1 MNVTPLDHRSN
12 AMTTALRRTLLALLA
27 LSFALVAMPQEAE
40 ARLAFFRNYPDVKWR
55 VIKTEHFNVFYP
67 VTKNPEKSKHA
78 IDAEFTARKTAYVAE
93 EMYPLV
99 CGQFN
104 YYLDETVNIVML
116 DQTDDLTGY
125 TVPNFDWIVVSGRH
139 SDNLWRL
146 RGHHDWLRNVMYHEF
161 GHVVSLKADQPLA
174 EESFGSVI
182 GTRWRDG
189 RINTVANASVFAG
202 TGDPWFWVEGGAEY
216 YTDVAGINNWTA
228 NRDMR
233 MRMDILEGTALNFGD
248 MQDYYGSHGGFDGNR
263 HYLSG
268 YSFALY
274 LEERFGEGVY
284 QSFALKRAEQGWSPN
299 WLGVIEDVLNVS
311 ADELYED
318 WQAWAKEKYQ
328 KVADKVNED
337 PASGTPMWLSRKY
350 WGSEEPGDVER
361 EAWLKSLKGGNKY
374 KWRRDRERGDGQF
387 YNNAARFAPDG
398 SKWGHYELIGGA
410 VNIQF
415 TPEEAYPALN
425 PDAEWL
431 DGDELGSKLNSRLSK
446 SLTLRGTGDGQFD
459 FSPDGNKVVYPCTE
473 DRLNTKA
480 AIKNPGM
487 APKAWDMDGYDWHTL
502 CVADLSAMEAKGRE
516 LMLEHFE
523 GHDPMAE
530 DDEHFEMWKR
540 GYKVPDAIHKDE
552 KNKKYKRRHWL
563 DWVTAEYIHRIEPY
577 VTELP
582 GRHVR
587 VSDPA
592 WSPDGGRIAYVK
604 YNDGTQN
611 LWVVDASTGEGGA
624 ITSFTDG
631 TRIEALDWSP
641 DGTQL
646 VAGLFRWNQQD
657 LYVFQADGSG
667 GKPLTGDRF
676 EDRDPHWGHD
686 GNIYFTSDRVDGIYN
701 VFRLNPRIEPGRYD
715 SDLDGIVDTDDQCP
729 DEPET
734 RNLYRDDDGCPDAVP
749 VRVTKDKIVITEKIF
764 FELDKAVIKP
774 ESHELVRAIARV
786 IVENPQITKIEVGGH
801 TDSQGDAK
809 YNLGL
814 SERRAAAVVAF
825 LVGEGVEEERV
836 VAKGYGLTVPLV
848 DEETQEAFAK
858 NRRVEFLILEQEE
871 VTEVVEGT
879 VEGAEGSSEDSEDG
893 EEGEDAEGTA
903 QDALPA
909 GSQCAAEAKRL
920 ENAYIVQVTNVVS
933 GAFWPN
939 YTPAGNLLY
948 EHYSPFG
955 WEPHGLSC
963 GEFHNK
969 VVDDT
974 SLVIDA
980 AKFPLD
986 VPQETYPDY
995 TAVTQDVKF
1004 HGGWVRNPMLI
1015 PIINVGN
1022 VSLSHLGVDLA
1033 VYFATSDSL
1042 DTNSVWAYAQA
1053 GEDTIIQ
1060 VGYGNTSGFA
1070 TFNLVGM
1077 FRMIKTD
1084 FGFLLDEDQ
1093 NSLTTDDQFLA
1104 DQKLAYY
1111 IFGGGGSVNL
1121 PFSQL
1126 FDVSFSTFQFALAIQ
1141 GVDDGKRIQPIRYRG
1156 MQDVTIRLFSQGLAR
1171 NLIWDRIRINP
1182 RGGRG
1187 LTFQWQPNF
1196 TIPLN
1201 QNSAGVDVDDGQVFN
1216 SYFYNRFDLTWTE
1229 YLALPVKNRVGE
1241 NAGHTL
1247 QVELQASAIDRNV
1260 PFADEIRGGGSG
1272 GLNRT
1277 NPLTSNSVF
1286 AGYEPFSLSGETAAL
1301 LNLQYRFP
1309 LVKDIDKKLGILY
1322 IDSIYLQFFGTVG
1335 NFWSY
1340 RVKDEGTTNLFG
1352 ERVLTD
1358 PDARVGGRPDKAGD
1372 GVVREVPGMLASENG
1387 NYILAD
1393 AGVEL
1398 RLAANLF
1405 NRSQWNSFFR
1415 IAYGFM
1421 PVSGRG
1427 DVNGD
1432 DVFTNGADP
1441 TLDNRANEAEPS
1453 GLRFYL
1459 GIGTGW

>member
-1 MNVTPLDHRSN
+1 MNLSV
-12 AMTTALRRTLLALLA
+12 ARRLLLALLA
-27 LSFALVAMPQEAE
+27 IPFFLVAMPGEAD
-40 ARLAFFRNYPDVKWR
+40 ARLAFFRNYPDLKWK

-67 VTKNPEKSKHA
+67 VSKNLEKSKHPV
-78 IDAEFTARKTAYVAE
+78 DAEFTARKTAYIAE

-182 GTRWRDG
+182 SGRWGDG
-189 RINTVANASVFAG
+189 RINTQANASVFAG

-233 MRMDILEGTALNFGD
+233 MRMDVLEGTALNFGD
-248 MQDYYGSHGGFDGNR
+248 MQDYYGSNGGFDGNR

-284 QSFALKRAEQGWSPN
+284 QSFALKRSEQGWSPN

-318 WQAWAKEKYQ
+318 WMVWAKEKYQ
-328 KVADKVNED
+328 KVADDVNED
-337 PASGTPMWLSRKY
+337 PAEGSPMWHSRSY
-350 WGSEEPGDVER
+350 WASQQPAAVEH
-361 EAWLKSLKGGNKY
+361 EAWMRGLKGGNKY
-374 KWRRDRERGDGQF
+374 QWRSDRERGDGLF
-387 YNNAARFAPDG
+387 YNNAARFASDG
-398 SKWGHYELIGGA
+398 SKWGNYELIGGA
-410 VNIQF
+410 VNVNF
-415 TPEEAYPALN
+415 APEDSYPALN
-425 PDAEWL
+425 PDAKFLEDGGKRTEWTK
-431 DGDELGSKLNSRLSK
+431 GVLSK
-446 SLTLRGTGDGQFD
+446 HLTLRGTGDGQFD

-473 DRLNTKA
+473 DGPKSKTA
-480 AIKNPGM
+480 FKNSGF
-487 APKAWDMDGYDWHTL
+487 AVSSWDMDGYNWHYL
-502 CVADLSAMEAKGRE
+502 CIADLAAMESKGRE
-516 LMLEHFE
+516 LMLEWFE

-530 DDEHFEMWKR
+530 DLEHHEMDLR
-540 GYKVPDAIHKDE
+540 GFKAPDKLHKD
-552 KNKKYKRRHWL
+552 KKGKKWERRHWL
-563 DWVTAEYIHRIEPY
+563 DWVTGEYLHRLEPY
-577 VTELP
+577 VTKMEGDHRRL
-582 GRHVR
+582 
-587 VSDPA
+587 SDPA
-592 WSPDGGRIAYVK
+592 WSPDGGKIAYAR

-611 LWVVDASTGEGGA
+611 LWVIDAVTGEGGP
-624 ITSFTDG
+624 ITNFEDG

-646 VAGLFRWNQQD
+646 VTGMFRWNQQD
-657 LYVFQADGSG
+657 LYVFNADGSG
-667 GKPLTGDRF
+667 GNAITADRF

-686 GNIYFTSDRVDGIYN
+686 GNIYFTSDRVGGIFN
-701 VFRLNPRIEPGRYD
+701 VFRLNPRIEAGTYD
-715 SDLDGIVDTDDQCP
+715 ADFDGIVDSEDACP
-729 DEPET
+729 QQPET
-734 RNLYRDDDGCPDAVP
+734 RNLYKDDDGCPDTVP
-749 VRVTKDKIVITEKIF
+749 IQITKDKIEISEKIF
-764 FELDKAVIKP
+764 FELDSDVIKT

-786 IVENPQITKIEVGGH
+786 LVDNPQIKRIEIGGH
-801 TDSQGDAK
+801 TDSQGKAK

-814 SERRAAAVVAF
+814 SERRAQSVRTF
-825 LVGEGVEEERV
+825 LVGEGVEEVRLE
-836 VAKGYGLTVPLV
+836 AKGYGLTVPLV

-858 NRRVEFLILEQEE
+858 NRRVELLILEQDE
-871 VTEVVEGT
+871 VTELVEGT
-879 VEGAEGSSEDSEDG
+879 T
-893 EEGEDAEGTA
+893 EERIDQPEEEEAASTASTNVRCAEDAE
-903 QDALPA
+903 
-909 GSQCAAEAKRL
+909 RL
-920 ENAYIVQVTNVVS
+920 SNAYLVQVTNVVS

-939 YTPAGNLLY
+939 FTPAGNLLY
-948 EHYSPFG
+948 EQYSPFG
-955 WEPHGLSC
+955 WEPHGMSC
-963 GEFHNK
+963 GGFYNK

-974 SLVIDA
+974 SLIIEDGA
-980 AKFPLD
+980 LPLD
-986 VPQETYPDY
+986 VMQEVYPDY

-1015 PIINVGN
+1015 PIINIGN

-1033 VYFATSDSL
+1033 LFFAVSDSL
-1042 DTNSVWAYAQA
+1042 DTNQVSAYAQA
-1053 GEDTIIQ
+1053 GEDVVLQ
-1060 VGYGNTSGFA
+1060 LSYSNTAAFPEFRLFG
-1070 TFNLVGM
+1070 L
-1077 FRMIKTD
+1077 FRMIKSD
-1084 FGFLLDEDQ
+1084 YGFLLDEDQ
-1093 NSLTTDDQFLA
+1093 NSQTTDDQFLA
-1104 DQKLAYY
+1104 DQKLTYFIY
-1111 IFGGGGSVNL
+1111 GGGAGVTL

-1126 FDVSFSTFQFALAIQ
+1126 FDVSLSTFQYALAVQ
-1141 GVDDGKRIQPIRYRG
+1141 GIDDGKAMNPIRYRG
-1156 MQDVTIRLFSQGLAR
+1156 IQDVTIRLFSQGLAR
-1171 NLIWDRIRINP
+1171 NLLWDRLRINP

-1201 QNSAGVDVDDGQVFN
+1201 SASGGVDVDDGQVF
-1216 SYFYNRFDLTWTE
+1216 SGYFYNRFDLQWTE
-1229 YLALPVKNRVGE
+1229 YLALPIKNKLGA

-1247 QVELQASAIDRNV
+1247 QVEVQASVIDRNV

-1309 LVKDIDKKLGILY
+1309 LVRNIDKKLGILY
-1322 IDSIYLQFFGTVG
+1322 IESIYLQFFGTVG

-1340 RVKDEGTTNLFG
+1340 KVLDQGTTNLFG

-1358 PDARVGGRPDKAGD
+1358 PVARVGGSIDKRGD
-1372 GVVREVPGMLASENG
+1372 GVVREVPGMIASENG
-1387 NYILAD
+1387 NFILAD

-1405 NRSQWNSFFR
+1405 NRSNWNSFFR

-1421 PVSGRG
+1421 PVAGRG

-1441 TLDNRANEAEPS
+1441 TLDNRSSEKEPS

>member
-1 MNVTPLDHRSN
+1 MNIAV
-12 AMTTALRRTLLALLA
+12 ARRLLLALLA
-27 LSFALVAMPQEAE
+27 LPFFLVAMPGEAD

-67 VTKNPEKSKHA
+67 VSKNLEKAAHPV
-78 IDAEFTARKTAYVAE
+78 DAEFTARKTAYVAE

-182 GTRWRDG
+182 GVRWRDG
-189 RINTVANASVFAG
+189 RVNTVANASVFAG

-284 QSFALKRAEQGWSPN
+284 QSFALKRSEQGWSPN

-311 ADELYED
+311 ADDLYED

-328 KVADKVNED
+328 RVADEVNKE
-337 PASGTPMWLSRKY
+337 PASGTPMWLAHSY
-350 WGSEEPGDVER
+350 WGSEAPDDVEQ
-361 EAWLKSLKGGNKY
+361 EAWLRSLKGGNKY

-387 YNNAARFAPDG
+387 YNNAARFTPDG

-425 PDAEWL
+425 PSAEYL
-431 DGDELGSKLNSRLSK
+431 EGNELKSKIKAELSRG
-446 SLTLRGTGDGQFD
+446 LTLRGTGDGQFD
-459 FSPDGNKVVYPCTE
+459 FSPDGNKVVYPCQE
-473 DRLNTKA
+473 DGPKTKA
-480 AIKNPGM
+480 AIENPDF
-487 APKAWDMDGYDWHTL
+487 AVSTWDLDGYDWHYL
-502 CVADLSAMEAKGRE
+502 CIADLAAMEAKGRE
-516 LMLEHFE
+516 LMLEHFD

-530 DDEHFEMWKR
+530 DAEHFEMFKR
-540 GYKVPDAIHKDE
+540 GFKAPDTLHKD
-552 KNKKYKRRHWL
+552 KKGKKWERRHWI
-563 DWVTAEYIHRIEPY
+563 DWVKGEHLDQLAPY
-577 VTELP
+577 VTKVEGDHRRL
-582 GRHVR
+582 
-587 VSDPA
+587 SDPA
-592 WSPDGGRIAYVK
+592 WSPDGSRIAYVR

-611 LWVVDASTGEGGA
+611 LWVIDATTGEGSA
-624 ITSFTDG
+624 ITAFEDG

-646 VAGLFRWNQQD
+646 VTGLFRWNQQD
-657 LYVFQADGSG
+657 IYVFEADGSG
-667 GKPLTGDRF
+667 GRPLTADRF

-686 GNIYFTSDRVDGIYN
+686 GNIYFTSDRVNGIYN
-701 VFRLNPRIEPGRYD
+701 VFRLNPRIEAGTFD
-715 SDLDGIVDTDDQCP
+715 ADFDGIIDAEDACP
-729 DEPET
+729 KQPET
-734 RNLYRDDDGCPDAVP
+734 RNLYRDDDGCPDTVP
-749 VRVTKDKIVITEKIF
+749 IRITKEKIEISEKIF
-764 FELDKAVIKP
+764 FELDSDVIKA
-774 ESHELVRAIARV
+774 ESFELLRAIARV
-786 IVENPQITKIEVGGH
+786 MTDNPQILKIEIGGH
-801 TDSQGDAK
+801 TDSQGKAD
-809 YNLGL
+809 YNLDL
-814 SERRAAAVVAF
+814 SQRRAASVRTF
-825 LVGEGVEEERV
+825 LIGEGVAEGRLT
-836 VAKGYGLTVPLV
+836 AKGYGLTVPLA
-848 DEETQEAFAK
+848 DENTQEAYAK
-858 NRRVEFLILEQEE
+858 NRRVELLILEQAE
-871 VTEVVEGT
+871 VTEIVEGT
-879 VEGAEGSSEDSEDG
+879 TEEPLPEDDVEET
-893 EEGEDAEGTA
+893 DAVSTA
-903 QDALPA
+903 
-909 GSQCAAEAKRL
+909 GGCAADNERL
-920 ENAYIVQVTNVVS
+920 QNAYLVQITNVVS
-933 GAFWPN
+933 GAFWPHF
-939 YTPAGNLLY
+939 TPAGNLLY
-948 EHYSPFG
+948 EHYSSFG

-963 GEFHNK
+963 GAFYNK

-974 SLVIDA
+974 SLIVDA
-980 AKFPLD
+980 ADWPLD
-986 VPQETYPDY
+986 VPQEVYPDY
-995 TAVTQDVKF
+995 SAVTQDVKF

-1033 VYFATSDSL
+1033 LYFAISDSL
-1042 DTNSVWAYAQA
+1042 DTNNVWAYAQA
-1053 GEDTIIQ
+1053 GEDVVLQ
-1060 VGYGNTSGFA
+1060 MGYSNSSGFPV
-1070 TFNLVGM
+1070 FNVFGL
-1077 FRMIKTD
+1077 FRMIKSD

-1093 NSLTTDDQFLA
+1093 NSQTTDDQFLA
-1104 DQKLAYY
+1104 DQKLTYFVY
-1111 IFGGGGSVNL
+1111 GGGAGVTL
-1121 PFSQL
+1121 PFNQL
-1126 FDVSFSTFQFALAIQ
+1126 FDVSLSTFQFALAVQ
-1141 GVDDGKRIQPIRYRG
+1141 GIDDGKAMNPIRYRG
-1156 MQDVTIRLFSQGLAR
+1156 IQDLTIRLFSQGLAR
-1171 NLIWDRIRINP
+1171 NLIYDRIRINP

-1187 LTFQWQPNF
+1187 ITFQWQPNF
-1196 TIPLN
+1196 TVPLN
-1201 QNSAGVDVDDGQVFN
+1201 QASGGVDVDDGQIFDG
-1216 SYFYNRFDLTWTE
+1216 YFYNRFDLQWTE
-1229 YLALPVKNRVGE
+1229 YLPLPIKNRVGE

-1247 QVELQASAIDRNV
+1247 QIEVQASAIDRNV

-1340 RVKDEGTTNLFG
+1340 KVLDEGTTNLFG

-1358 PDARVGGRPDKAGD
+1358 PVARIGGGIDRKGD
-1372 GVVREVPGMLASENG
+1372 GVVREVPGMIASENG
-1387 NYILAD
+1387 NYVLAD

-1421 PVSGRG
+1421 PVAGRG

-1432 DVFTNGADP
+1432 DIFTNGSDP
-1441 TLDNRANEAEPS
+1441 TLDNRSSEKEPS
-1453 GLRFYL
+1453 GLRFYV

>member
-1 MNVTPLDHRSN
+1 MISV
-12 AMTTALRRTLLALLA
+12 ARRLLLALVA
-27 LSFALVAMPQEAE
+27 LSFVLVAMPEEAE

-67 VTKNPEKSKHA
+67 VTKKMEGAKHPV
-78 IDAEFTARKTAYVAE
+78 DAEFTARKTAYIAE

-116 DQTDDLTGY
+116 DQTDSLTGY

-146 RGHHDWLRNVMYHEF
+146 RGHHDWLRNVIYHEF

-182 GTRWRDG
+182 GVRWRDG
-189 RINTVANASVFAG
+189 RVNTVADASVFAG

-233 MRMDILEGTALNFGD
+233 MRMDILEGTSLNFGD

-284 QSFALKRAEQGWSPN
+284 QSFALKRSEQGWSPN

-311 ADELYED
+311 ADDLYED

-328 KVADKVNED
+328 KVADKVMED
-337 PASGTPMWLSRKY
+337 PAEGTPMWLKKSY
-350 WGSEEPGDVER
+350 WASDKPSDAEH
-361 EAWLKSLKGGNKY
+361 EAWLKSLRGGNKY

-387 YNNAARFAPDG
+387 YNNAARFSPDG

-425 PDAEWL
+425 ADAEL
-431 DGDELGSKLNSRLSK
+431 LVGDDLSDKLRKRMSKK
-446 SLTLRGTGDGQFD
+446 LTLRGTGDGQFD
-459 FSPDGNKVVYPCTE
+459 FSPDGNKVVYPCNE
-473 DRLNTKA
+473 DMATSKA
-480 AIKNPGM
+480 ALKTPGF
-487 APKAWDMDGYDWHTL
+487 AVKTWDMDGYNWHHL
-502 CVADLSAMEAKGRE
+502 CIGDLAAMEAKGRE

-540 GYKVPDAIHKDE
+540 GYKAPDTVHEDRKG
-552 KNKKYKRRHWL
+552 KKWERRHWL
-563 DWVTAEYIHRIEPY
+563 DWVNAEYVNRMDPY
-577 VTELP
+577 VTMVP
-582 GRHVR
+582 GDNRR
-587 VSDPA
+587 LSDPA
-592 WSPDGGRIAYVK
+592 WSPDGGRIAYVR

-611 LWVVDASTGEGGA
+611 IWVIDPDTGEGGP
-624 ITSFTDG
+624 ITNFTDG

-646 VAGLFRWNQQD
+646 VSGLFRWNQQD
-657 LYVFQADGSG
+657 LYVFEADGSG
-667 GKPLTGDRF
+667 GRALTGDRF
-676 EDRDPHWGHD
+676 EDRDVHWGHD
-686 GNIYFTSDRVDGIYN
+686 GNIYFTSDRVDGIFN
-701 VFRLNPRIEPGRYD
+701 VFRINPRVEPGRFD
-715 SDLDGIVDTDDQCP
+715 ADLDGVVDTEDACP

-734 RNLYRDDDGCPDAVP
+734 RNLFRDNDGCPDSVP
-749 VRVTKDKIVITEKIF
+749 IRVTKDRIEIDEKIF
-764 FELDKAVIKP
+764 FELDSDVIKG

-786 IVENPQITKIEVGGH
+786 MVSNPQIIKVEIGGH
-801 TDSQGDAK
+801 TDSQGDGE
-809 YNLGL
+809 YNLEL
-814 SERRAAAVVAF
+814 SQRRAQSVVNF
-825 LVGEGVEEERV
+825 LLAEGVTEERLE
-836 VAKGYGLTVPLV
+836 AKGYGLTVPLV

-858 NRRVEFLILEQEE
+858 NRRVELLILEQEE
-871 VTEVVEGT
+871 VTEVVEAP
-879 VEGAEGSSEDSEDG
+879 VEEEPEVASSCA
-893 EEGEDAEGTA
+893 EDA
-903 QDALPA
+903 D
-909 GSQCAAEAKRL
+909 RL
-920 ENAYIVQVTNVVS
+920 SNAYLVQVTNVVS

-939 YTPAGNLLY
+939 FTPAGNLLY

-963 GEFHNK
+963 GNFHNK

-974 SLVIDA
+974 SLVINTAD
-980 AKFPLD
+980 FPLD
-986 VPQETYPDY
+986 VEQEVYPDY
-995 TAVTQDVKF
+995 SAVTQDVKV
-1004 HGGWVRNPMLI
+1004 HGAWVRNPMII

-1033 VYFATSDSL
+1033 IYFAISDAL
-1042 DTNSVWAYAQA
+1042 DTNNVWAYAQA
-1053 GEDTIIQ
+1053 GEDVVIQ
-1060 VGYGNTSGFA
+1060 MGYRNTSGFA
-1070 TFNLVGM
+1070 TFNAFGL
-1077 FRMIKTD
+1077 FRMIKSD

-1093 NSLTTDDQFLA
+1093 NSTTTDDQFLA
-1104 DQKLAYY
+1104 DQKLTYFIY
-1111 IFGGGGSVNL
+1111 GGGAGVTL

-1126 FDVSFSTFQFALAIQ
+1126 FDVSLSTFQYALAVQ
-1141 GVDDGKRIQPIRYRG
+1141 GVDDGKKLQPIRYRG
-1156 MQDVTIRLFSQGLAR
+1156 IQDVTIRLFSQGLAR
-1171 NLIWDRIRINP
+1171 NLLWDRLRINP

-1187 LTFQWQPNF
+1187 ITFQWQPNF
-1196 TIPLN
+1196 TVPLN
-1201 QNSAGVDVDDGQVFN
+1201 SASGGVDVDDGQVFN

-1229 YLALPVKNRVGE
+1229 YLALPIKNRVGD

-1247 QVELQASAIDRNV
+1247 QVEFQASAIDRNV
-1260 PFADEIRGGGSG
+1260 PFADEIRGGGAG

-1340 RVKDEGTTNLFG
+1340 RVKSEGTTNLFG
-1352 ERVLTD
+1352 ENVLTD
-1358 PDARVGGRPDKAGD
+1358 PVARVGGSHDRPGD

-1387 NYILAD
+1387 NYVLAD
-1393 AGVEL
+1393 AGVEV

-1405 NRSQWNSFFR
+1405 NRSNWNSFFR

-1441 TLDNRANEAEPS
+1441 TLDNRASESEPS